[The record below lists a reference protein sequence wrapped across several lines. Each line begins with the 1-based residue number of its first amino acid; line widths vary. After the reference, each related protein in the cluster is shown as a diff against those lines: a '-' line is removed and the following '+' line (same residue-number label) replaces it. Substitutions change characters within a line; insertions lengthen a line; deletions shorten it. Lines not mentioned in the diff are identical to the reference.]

1 MDVPGINSSNAE
13 ISASVA
19 QQSAGTEPQSERKIE
34 PKSPV
39 RGTEPQ
45 EFEIDEPKQKKSM
58 AFKLAFMGLAA
69 TLFVFQMDATALG
82 IALPVRIYRQR
93 SRRLKSGVFLGQ
105 LVLHPVWSGDATCL
119 GKHIRCI
126 WSQAAT
132 ICLHCAILHWLN
144 RFRRGAEYENG
155 IVGRVLQG
163 FGGGGIDVL
172 VQVILADMTTLE
184 ERSTYLG
191 LMGIPNAVGNI
202 LGPSVGAL
210 FASYASWR
218 WIGWVN
224 LPILGVGTPLLVFFL
239 KLRSVTH
246 DASLASNIE
255 RLDWIGMGLVVS
267 GITIF
272 VLPLSWA
279 GSLFPWASW
288 QTLVPMLL
296 GVAVIVIF
304 VFYEAKPAAP
314 IMPHRLFHSI
324 TANMT
329 LLGGFIHGAV
339 LVSLLQY
346 LPLIYQAVYLETAI
360 KPAVLLLPTSI
371 VSVVIAVF
379 SMMMV
384 PLFGGYTW
392 LLRLSWVMLTLGTGI
407 MALFS
412 IDSSSSAL
420 FVLPVIWGVG
430 VALLRLNLLPMQAS
444 VKDVD
449 DTGVAIGQYFT
460 IRMFGGLFGLTIAST
475 IFNTAFS
482 SNIVS
487 TSVQLEGPLAPLKD
501 ASNAIA
507 FIKELKPLATEVSR
521 STLIEVLAAYLISFR
536 VIFYTMTGL
545 SGLGLL
551 TSFFLKEIDLKSQ
564 GRGNQRFED

>member
-1 MDVPGINSSNAE
+1 MDGPALQSNNAE
-13 ISASVA
+13 VSASFA
-19 QQSAGTEPQSERKIE
+19 QQAAGTELQSERRIE
-34 PKSPV
+34 PKPPI
-39 RGTEPQ
+39 RGTGPLELQ
-45 EFEIDEPKQKKSM
+45 IDEPKQKKSL
-58 AFKLAFMGLAA
+58 AFKLAFTGLAA

-82 IALPVRIYRQR
+82 IALPSIAND
-93 SRRLKSGVFLGQ
+93 LGGSSLESFWANLSYTLCG
-105 LVLHPVWSGDATCL
+105 LVMQPVWASISDAFGRKPPL
-119 GKHIRCI
+119 YVCI
-126 WSQAAT
+126 ALFFIGSIVFAVAQNMKT
-132 ICLHCAILHWLN
+132 V
-144 RFRRGAEYENG
+144 

-246 DASLASNIE
+246 DASLARNIE

-288 QTLVPMLL
+288 QTLIPMLL
-296 GVAVIVIF
+296 GVAVIVTF

-360 KPAVLLLPTSI
+360 KSAVLLLPTSI

-392 LLRLSWVMLTLGTGI
+392 LLRLSWVLLTLGTGI

-412 IDSSSSAL
+412 VDSSSSAL
-420 FVLPVIWGVG
+420 FGLPVIWGVG

-444 VKDVD
+444 VKDVE

-460 IRMFGGLFGLTIAST
+460 IRMFGGLFGLTIASA

-482 SNIVS
+482 SSIVS

-501 ASNAIA
+501 TSNAIA

-521 STLIEVLAAYLISFR
+521 NTLVEVLVAYLTSFR
-536 VIFYTMTGL
+536 VIFYTMTGF

-551 TSFFLKEIDLKSQ
+551 TSFFLEEIDLKSQ